1 MNEKK
6 CALISYL
13 AIGLLLLLAQFSQA
27 VTMLLVP
34 ILLPIG
40 IVCLITAF
48 IIRAR
53 RTIKWLKSDDNE
65 TK

>member
-1 MNEKK
+1 MNENK

-13 AIGLLLLLAQFSQA
+13 VVFFALLSAYLSPTVTSLLA
-27 VTMLLVP
+27 P
-34 ILLPIG
+34 ILIPIG
-40 IVCLITAF
+40 FVCIMSVV